1 MTLKKL
7 ATIVGFFLLS
17 ALLNAQSNKNNQI
30 AHNKSTAEHAS
41 EIIMKNIDI
50 IPSAE
55 LYEGW
60 DNKYCHAKLKNI
72 PDNYKID
79 LRNFSM
85 PIEHSLITSHFG
97 RRWNRNHNGVDI
109 KAYLGDTIYAAF
121 SGKVRV
127 VKYDPK
133 GYGKVIVIRHWN
145 GLETVYGHL
154 SKQIVNEN
162 DAVYVG
168 QPIGLA
174 GNTGRST
181 GTHLHFE
188 TRLCGIPINPLEI
201 FSFKEKDVI
210 DDFYIWKRK

>member
-1 MTLKKL
+1 M
-7 ATIVGFFLLS
+7 LS
-17 ALLNAQSNKNNQI
+17 TVNAQSSSNNQI
-30 AHNKSTAEHAS
+30 AHNKSTAENAS
-41 EIIMKNIDI
+41 EIIMKNMELL
-50 IPSAE
+50 PSAE
-55 LYEGW
+55 LYDNW
-60 DNKYCHAKLKNI
+60 DNKLCHPKMTVI
-72 PDNYKID
+72 PDFYKID

-85 PIEHSLITSHFG
+85 PIEQSFITSNFG
-97 RRWNRNHNGVDI
+97 KRWNRNHNGVDI

-133 GYGKVIVIRHWN
+133 GYGNVIVIRHYN

-154 SKQIVNEN
+154 SKQIVKVN
-162 DAVYVG
+162 DVVEAG

-188 TRLCGIPINPLEI
+188 TRFCGIPINPLEI
-201 FSFKEKDVI
+201 FSFKYRDI
-210 DDFYIWKRK
+210 TDDFYTWKKK